1 MINLKKKEQRR
12 TTTSKEKKALKKYRK
27 RKYDMVS
34 VGMPVNKHVP
44 VFDKLYIYIK
54 GSNTVEVRECWWN
67 AIPNVLSIFK
77 DVVKYKWL
85 NKYYSPEEL
94 PLWTWK

>member
-27 RKYDMVS
+27 QKYDMVS

-44 VFDKLYIYIK
+44 VFDKLRK
-54 GSNTVEVRECWWN
+54 K
-67 AIPNVLSIFK
+67 LSF
-77 DVVKYKWL
+77 VQ
-85 NKYYSPEEL
+85 
-94 PLWTWK
+94 T